1 MTREEKI
8 SRLKDIL
15 SEINENDN
23 AVCYLTSEDSE
34 LIESAIK
41 ALEQQPCEDCISREQ
56 AVDAVADLFEMSEY
70 PHPYPQGKPIRL
82 KDIKE
87 KLKQL
92 PPVQPKIKTEHWIP
106 VSERLPKDIKPV
118 IVTWKNT
125 DPKSYYQYIVGKHF
139 IGTAHYKN
147 GKWFWYSSV
156 TEDLL
161 AEYGRCDSEEFDEA
175 IEVIAWMPLPEPYEP
190 QESEDKE

>member
-1 MTREEKI
+1 MTLDE
-8 SRLKDIL
+8 
-15 SEINENDN
+15 
-23 AVCYLTSEDSE
+23 
-34 LIESAIK
+34 AIK
-41 ALEQQPCEDCISREQ
+41 HAEEIAEKCEFDTDWGIGNHFIDRSG
-56 AVDAVADLFEMSEY
+56 VADIIKCAEEHRQLAEW
-70 PHPYPQGKPIRL
+70 L
-82 KDIKE
+82 KE
-87 KLKQL
+87 LKQL
-92 PPVQPKIKTEHWIP
+92 REQTKWIP
-106 VSERLPKDIKPV
+106 VSEKLPEDIKPV

-139 IGTAHYKN
+139 IGTAHYKG

-175 IEVIAWMPLPEPYEP
+175 IEVIAWMPLPQPYEP